1 MPVAEPRYFTAAH
14 LEANR
19 GAVPVALAEQAV
31 ACLELAAELAAT
43 GLDFVFKGGNSQ
55 LILLPEPQRF
65 SIDVDIATGATRE
78 QVVAAVEQA
87 VARYDFFTRWTHRQ
101 HKTKPW
107 LPLTSFE
114 LFYQSHYTNDAE
126 SLVMLDAI
134 LQPCPYPAQRRAVAC
149 GELYRTGAEVS
160 VPTVPG
166 LIGDKLLTLGPFTL
180 GIPVGKKKAGQRLKH
195 LFDVAHL
202 AALTDDY
209 AAIRRSLDACL
220 AQELAIQQRT
230 MPLAEVVADTLAF
243 LELPGKYA
251 EEPAADAG
259 SPLLGEIVTGRP
271 QLATHLFAQSYSW
284 VELRRDAA
292 RVARLLA
299 AVMAVQ

>member
-1 MPVAEPRYFTAAH
+1 MPVADSRYFTAAH
-14 LEANR
+14 LAAHR
-19 GAVPVALAEQAV
+19 GAVPAALAEQAV
-31 ACLELAAELAAT
+31 ACLELAAELAGT
-43 GLDFVFKGGNSQ
+43 GLEFVFKGGNSQ
-55 LILLPEPQRF
+55 LILLPEPRRF

-78 QVVAAVEQA
+78 QVVAAVET
-87 VARYDFFTRWTHRQ
+87 VARHDFFTRWTHRQ

-114 LFYQSHYTNDAE
+114 VFYQSHSTNEAE

-149 GELYRTGAEVS
+149 GNLYRSGAEVS

-202 AALTDDY
+202 ATLTADY

-243 LELPGKYA
+243 LALPGQYP

-271 QLATHLFAQSYSW
+271 QLATHLFAQSYPW
-284 VELRRDAA
+284 AELQRDAA
-292 RVARLLA
+292 RVANLLT
-299 AVMAVQ
+299 AVMAA